1 MNLKTKDALTV
12 AWLAGLWAAVP
23 GATLAA
29 EQTAVGFTGTPA
41 GRVLSDADMPRV
53 ETLKDTDDYSVFM
66 SPGVSEPL
74 RLQALRKLFH
84 SAACNRS
91 DGLANYAEDYSTSA
105 IAQARLEDPGKHVA
119 VSTMH

>member
-1 MNLKTKDALTV
+1 MNLKTKDALTI
-12 AWLAGLWAAVP
+12 AWLAGLWATVP
-23 GATLAA
+23 GTTLAA
-29 EQTAVGFTGTPA
+29 EPTAVGLTGTPG

-66 SPGVSEPL
+66 SPGVSEAL

-84 SAACNRS
+84 SAAFNRS

-105 IAQARLEDPGKHVA
+105 IDQTRLEDLGKHVA